1 MFFCREIV
9 VRASALTTRTYFEI
23 CGLGKAQNRGS
34 RPWLEPVPWQE
45 NILIPASG
53 IKKRSLGLPSLLNYY
68 TFRCELTLILFTALR
83 KDT

>member
-23 CGLGKAQNRGS
+23 CGLGKAQNQGS

-53 IKKRSLGLPSLLNYY
+53 IKK
-68 TFRCELTLILFTALR
+68 EA
-83 KDT
+83 